1 MRGPPVAYSTNQ
13 FIYNRITLDGVTLLH
28 GVEGLSEGTHLP
40 LEGVT
45 TVPVGGGGLSPERQ
59 SCVHLRRQSSLKL

>member
-45 TVPVGGGGLSPERQ
+45 TVPVGGGGTVP
-59 SCVHLRRQSSLKL
+59 